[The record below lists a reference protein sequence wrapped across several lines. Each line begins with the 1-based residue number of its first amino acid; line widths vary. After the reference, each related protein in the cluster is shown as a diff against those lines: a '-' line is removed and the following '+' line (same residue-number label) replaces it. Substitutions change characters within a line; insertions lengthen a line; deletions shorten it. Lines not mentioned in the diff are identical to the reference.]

1 MATPHKEEAVV
12 PSLPL
17 SPSPLEP
24 PANDADARLRDAL
37 ETIRHQNQQ
46 LDRAAKYRYQ
56 VNSEK
61 QQLLT
66 ELHLQKRNLKTM
78 LDEVWSSNSDG
89 EEIRSRTYSLRA
101 HRDPSGLRR
110 STTYQGDTQKLLVLQ
125 RENSDLHARLVRAET
140 RLADLEHQH
149 SALLEDSRKSQH
161 RYEHQ
166 LAQSQADYQHAQTL
180 LEQAQQ
186 DQAQLQAHHRRE
198 ISALK
203 AKVDRQIHGYHD
215 KAVDQSHR
223 FEQLLAQT
231 QKRYTHLEAQLRLVQ
246 MQKNTLEANVHELAE
261 EFTAKV
267 ARIEELEQLVEMG
280 EHYREQYEEQA
291 TAMQVLQ
298 VELEDSRARLQL
310 RLTPQ
315 PSPANSFSALS
326 GRTATVLR
334 AEYPFVEVSDDEYI
348 QSQGRGLRRPHQQD
362 SRLVRQALTQS
373 SQLAAVAPN
382 DRSRH
387 PAAEPNTQSC
397 GVTFT
402 TADFIRTQKEEL
414 QRETDRLLQALGD
427 ALASHGKRVLKGPL
441 NRWGKSWLGRARS
454 VSQPMALPRSLP
466 AFARRSTHD
475 RPQTFHEAPRSVPSP
490 QPTSMLEDSP
500 AGDPNGSNDVLGQTI
515 VAHALVTNLHE
526 SPPEGHGPSSTPRRS
541 RRKRGRPTK
550 DRQPPAGARSASP
563 PPPYSRVETLA
574 FITAQDSALTSNNDG
589 NGLDAL
595 PLLTREM
602 LVSCDHIF
610 PGLGAWLTTLSAKKL
625 NPTWPSSANTL
636 NGPETSRQ
644 RPMATY
650 ERLIRWLLRFLTTLY
665 RWFKFIC
672 FVICGFALVLLEGP
686 NSGFG
691 KRFVG

>member
-1 MATPHKEEAVV
+1 MTSPHNEAVV
-12 PSLPL
+12 PSSPL
-17 SPSPLEP
+17 SPSPLGSP
-24 PANDADARLRDAL
+24 GNDAGARLQDAL

-89 EEIRSRTYSLRA
+89 EEIRNRTYSLRA

-110 STTYQGDTQKLLVLQ
+110 STTYQGDTQRLHVLQ
-125 RENSDLHARLVRAET
+125 RENTDLHARLARAET

-149 SALLEDSRKSQH
+149 SALLDDNRKSQH

-166 LAQSQADYQHAQTL
+166 LAQSQAEHQHAQAL

-186 DQAQLQAHHRRE
+186 DQTKLQAHHRRE
-198 ISALK
+198 IDALK
-203 AKVDRQIHGYHD
+203 TKVDREIHEYHD
-215 KAVDQSHR
+215 KAIDQTHR
-223 FEQLLAQT
+223 LEELLTQT
-231 QKRYTHLEAQLRLVQ
+231 QKKYTHLEAQLRLVQ

-261 EFTAKV
+261 EFTVKI

-291 TAMQVLQ
+291 TAMEVLQ
-298 VELEDSRARLQL
+298 AELEDSRARLQL

-315 PSPANSFSALS
+315 PSPANSFSALP
-326 GRTATVLR
+326 GKAATMLR

-362 SRLVRQALTQS
+362 SRLVRQALSQG
-373 SQLAAVAPN
+373 SQLATVTPN
-382 DRSRH
+382 ARSRH
-387 PAAEPNTQSC
+387 PTAEPDTR
-397 GVTFT
+397 GRGLTFT
-402 TADFIRTQKEEL
+402 TADFLCTQKEEL
-414 QRETDRLLQALGD
+414 QRETDRLLQTLGD
-427 ALASHGKRVLKGPL
+427 ALALHGKRVLKGPL

-454 VSQPMALPRSLP
+454 MSQPMGQPRSLP

-475 RPQTFHEAPRSVPSP
+475 RPQTFHETPRSVPNS
-490 QPTSMLEDSP
+490 QPSGNLED
-500 AGDPNGSNDVLGQTI
+500 DQNGPNDVLGQAM
-515 VAHALVTNLHE
+515 VAHALMTSLHE
-526 SPPEGHGPSSTPRRS
+526 SSAENHEPSSAPRRS
-541 RRKRGRPTK
+541 RRKRGGSTK
-550 DRQPPAGARSASP
+550 GQRPPAGARARSASP

-574 FITAQDSALTSNNDG
+574 SITALDSTLASSDSG
-589 NGLDAL
+589 DGLDAL

-602 LVSCDHIF
+602 LASCDHVF
-610 PGLGAWLTTLSAKKL
+610 PGLSAWLTTLSAKKL
-625 NPTWPSSANTL
+625 NPTWHSSANAL
-636 NGPETSRQ
+636 SAPEAQQQ
-644 RPMATY
+644 RPIATY
-650 ERLIRWLLRFLTTLY
+650 ERLIRWLLRFLVTLY

-691 KRFVG
+691 KRFVR